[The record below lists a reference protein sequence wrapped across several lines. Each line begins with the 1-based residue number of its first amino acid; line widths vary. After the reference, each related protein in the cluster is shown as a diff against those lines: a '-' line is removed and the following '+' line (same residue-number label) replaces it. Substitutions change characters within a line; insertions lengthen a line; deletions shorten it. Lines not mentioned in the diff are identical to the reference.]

1 MKEGALEELAN
12 VDEAGRMVFRIAAA
26 ATGHLVLCRPEA
38 PLQRGLRELDV
49 EERVRLAEASA
60 ERPALVVE
68 GPDGHYVV
76 VTDEVVDLDEYVPL
90 GPADVELLAS
100 GAARAVFGRR
110 DDDVLTLTPW
120 AEEDE
125 IVVVDLDGSGF
136 DGVPVVALGADG
148 SLEWERGGVDEELVV
163 FVRRELERLDA
174 RPGMRVGVLTNM
186 FGECRAVLD
195 GEPLLPHEDV
205 RHQTLM
211 TTQSLLDG
219 AETLTAA
226 AERLRSIADRLSA
239 AEEQGWRLLQPVT
252 DGIAFAEREEEY
264 R

>member
-1 MKEGALEELAN
+1 MGEGALQELAS
-12 VDEAGRMVFRIAAA
+12 VDETGRAFFRVAAGD
-26 ATGHLVLCRPEA
+26 TGRLVLCRPSA
-38 PLQRGLRELDV
+38 PLRQGLRELDV
-49 EERVRLAEASA
+49 NERVRLAELCA

-68 GPDGHYVV
+68 GPGGDYVV
-76 VTDEVVDLDEYVPL
+76 VTDEAVDLDQYVPL
-90 GPADVELLAS
+90 GPADAEVLLS
-100 GAARAVFGRR
+100 GAARAYFGRR

-125 IVVVDLDGSGF
+125 IVVVDLDGAAF
-136 DGVPVVALGADG
+136 AGVPVVKLEADG
-148 SLEWERGGVDEELVV
+148 TLAWERGGVDEELVV
-163 FVRRELERLDA
+163 FVRRELERLEV

-186 FGECRAVLD
+186 FGECRAVFD

-211 TTQSLLDG
+211 ATQSLLEG
-219 AETLTAA
+219 AESLTGA

-239 AEEQGWRLLQPVT
+239 AEEEGWLLLQPVT
-252 DGIAFAEREEEY
+252 DGIALVELEHGR